1 MQVLESVSQP
11 AEQKA
16 SPKITLSPSQRKA
29 ADGAWL
35 GLKRGDCA
43 VLQDHG
49 SSGKTTVLGYVHEQP
64 GGRRMAIAVSPWV
77 RPVLNSKENSQSKGI
92 INEMKQMFSKLTI
105 CLVLTAMGAFAQTKP
120 SFEVATI
127 KPAQPID
134 QAQIIDAFR
143 NGGKMPMGATISA
156 GRAEYRYIDLKGLM
170 VYAYGVK
177 PNQIT
182 GPDWIT
188 TTKFD
193 IMAKM
198 PEGSTKE
205 DAPKMLQ
212 SLLEERFKL
221 TMHRTSAEHPVLA
234 LVVGKNGPKLKASA
248 ETPVAID
255 ESVPL
260 KPGEMKMDGP
270 NGPVRAKIDLATGS
284 SVTDMGLKGKMSY
297 KTNTATQS
305 MHIDFSMTTMAGLA
319 DMMTQLM
326 GALGGG
332 TGTRQ
337 IVDMTGIKGNYDAS
351 LDISPAEIMA
361 MAKAAGMDTPMGAP
375 IGTVGPGNVPMAADT
390 GGGGSSVTDAVQ
402 SMGLKLEPRKAMVDQ
417 FIVDHVEK
425 TPTEN

>member
-1 MQVLESVSQP
+1 
-11 AEQKA
+11 
-16 SPKITLSPSQRKA
+16 
-29 ADGAWL
+29 
-35 GLKRGDCA
+35 
-43 VLQDHG
+43 
-49 SSGKTTVLGYVHEQP
+49 
-64 GGRRMAIAVSPWV
+64 
-77 RPVLNSKENSQSKGI
+77 
-92 INEMKQMFSKLTI
+92 MKQMFSKLTI

-156 GRAEYRYIDLKGLM
+156 GRAEYRYVDLKGLM

-234 LVVGKNGPKLKASA
+234 LVVGKNGPKLKTS
-248 ETPVAID
+248 
-255 ESVPL
+255 
-260 KPGEMKMDGP
+260 
-270 NGPVRAKIDLATGS
+270 
-284 SVTDMGLKGKMSY
+284 
-297 KTNTATQS
+297 
-305 MHIDFSMTTMAGLA
+305 
-319 DMMTQLM
+319 
-326 GALGGG
+326 
-332 TGTRQ
+332 
-337 IVDMTGIKGNYDAS
+337 
-351 LDISPAEIMA
+351 
-361 MAKAAGMDTPMGAP
+361 
-375 IGTVGPGNVPMAADT
+375 AADT
-390 GGGGSSVTDAVQ
+390 KFSMFVNGGTPIRITATHVPITRLVSQIGYYTGRPVFDKTGLTETYDFELDFATEGLDAPNSSGSSIFTAVQ
-402 SMGLKLEPRKAMVDQ
+402 EQLGLKFEPATAPFDTVV
-417 FIVDHVEK
+417 IDHAEK
-425 TPTEN
+425 PSEN